1 MNKEINM
8 QSKIIFFA
16 ATLLFSII
24 IIGCGGTPA
33 NSTNANT
40 SNTNASNSGG
50 PLDTTKKPVG
60 ETTNNAPTLA
70 PVVQAYYEGLKKK
83 DDNAVRSVMSAEFL
97 KTIEEDMKD
106 EKRTDLAAYMAEYD
120 TIPEKPVEVRNERI
134 DGDKAVAEI
143 KGGAYVNWTPFEFV
157 KENGVWK
164 FTGGS
169 ADIQNVPPAQNVQPA
184 SNSAK

>member
-8 QSKIIFFA
+8 QSKFIIFA

-24 IIGCGGTPA
+24 MIGCGGTTT
-33 NSTNANT
+33 NSTNTNT
-40 SNTNASNSGG
+40 SNANAANSSG

-70 PVVQAYYEGLKKK
+70 PVVQAYYDGLKKK
-83 DDNAVRSVMSAEFL
+83 DDAVVRSVMSAEFL
-97 KTIEEDMKD
+97 KTIEADMKD

-169 ADIQNVPPAQNVQPA
+169 ADIQTVQPA
-184 SNSAK
+184 ANSAGSTNK

>member
-8 QSKIIFFA
+8 LFKFIFFA
-16 ATLLFSII
+16 SVLLFSILM
-24 IIGCGGTPA
+24 IGCSGTPTA
-33 NSTNANT
+33 NSTNANS
-40 SNTNASNSGG
+40 SNTNATANSSD
-50 PLDTTKKPVG
+50 PLDTTKKPVA
-60 ETTNNAPTLA
+60 ETTNNAPTLG
-70 PVVQAYYEGLKKK
+70 PVVQAYYEGLRKK
-83 DDNAVRSVMSAEFL
+83 DNNAVRGVMSQEFL
-97 KTIEEDMKD
+97 QTIEADMKD

-120 TIPEKPVEVRNERI
+120 TIPDKPVEVRNERI

-169 ADIQNVPPAQNVQPA
+169 ADIQTMQPA
-184 SNSAK
+184 NSSK